1 MVPLLVTVPLALPG
15 DVCIE
20 VLWELIHSPV
30 ISDSDRPQL
39 IERLAPMCRNNLVPL
54 PHDRESMRAPE
65 IVPVFG
71 RM

>member
-1 MVPLLVTVPLALPG
+1 MFLTVPPAMPG

-39 IERLAPMCRNNLVPL
+39 IERLGPMCRGNLVPSQR
-54 PHDRESMRAPE
+54 DRESMRAPE